1 MSIEK
6 LIEEEAAANGYGL
19 TKFYTKIAKA
29 KERFFGEKDWRRCP
43 CDPESD
49 RACISARCR
58 REIEENG
65 FCHCNCYC
73 KKDDNEVA

>member
-6 LIEEEAAANGYGL
+6 LIEEEATANGYGL

-29 KERFFGEKDWRRCP
+29 KERFFGEEDWRRCP

-58 REIEENG
+58 REIETNG
-65 FCHCNCYC
+65 ACHCNCYC
-73 KKDDNEVA
+73 KIDDKEIA